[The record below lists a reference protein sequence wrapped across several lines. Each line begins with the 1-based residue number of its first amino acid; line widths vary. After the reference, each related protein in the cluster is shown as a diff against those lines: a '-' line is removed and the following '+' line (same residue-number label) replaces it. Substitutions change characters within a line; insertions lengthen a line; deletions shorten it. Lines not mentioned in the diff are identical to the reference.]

1 MEFFKK
7 WIWREKKELKKKK
20 EKKTNVNGYQKM
32 AKGMKIQLTEKD
44 IQIAFKNVFKKAIIL
59 TVREVELKTIPK

>member
-1 MEFFKK
+1 MNLEGKK
-7 WIWREKKELKKKK
+7 RAQKKK

>member
-1 MEFFKK
+1 
-7 WIWREKKELKKKK
+7 
-20 EKKTNVNGYQKM
+20 M